1 MKEQPDNMAKH
12 WGKPEL
18 EQFEHT
24 IHKILE
30 ENNWRDGHKFHS
42 RGEKYLNNINTRILQ
57 DSVEL
62 SYDIIYYVN
71 NKRVEKHIV
80 KCFNPG
86 TMATHK
92 IYKYIDDIELLI
104 RYNSDNLNL
113 N

>member
-1 MKEQPDNMAKH
+1 MEDHPDNMAKR
-12 WGKPEL
+12 WSKSEL

-30 ENNWRDGHKFHS
+30 ENSWRDGHKFHS

-71 NKRVEKHIV
+71 NKPVEKHIV
-80 KCFNPG
+80 KRFDPG
-86 TMATHK
+86 VMTTHK

-104 RYNSDNLNL
+104 RYNSDNLNMD
-113 N
+113 